1 MSPGRMQLSRFNSY
15 TVSSRSCDK
24 SHDCLIISIVNT
36 MSDKALFPAHNSINI
51 VLCVYSFIQ
60 MVQVTGNL
68 KVHILDIG
76 TELGQDDKQVVGF
89 VGECRL
95 IESTASI
102 LEISI
107 PQSYFTTTISLDMKI
122 VSVESQ

>member
-1 MSPGRMQLSRFNSY
+1 M
-15 TVSSRSCDK
+15 
-24 SHDCLIISIVNT
+24 
-36 MSDKALFPAHNSINI
+36 HN
-51 VLCVYSFIQ
+51 VIQ

-68 KVHILDIG
+68 KVRIPDSSSASGVDWDSQKAVI
-76 TELGQDDKQVVGF
+76 GF

-107 PQSYFTTTISLDMKI
+107 PQSYFTTTVSMEMKI

>member
-1 MSPGRMQLSRFNSY
+1 
-15 TVSSRSCDK
+15 
-24 SHDCLIISIVNT
+24 
-36 MSDKALFPAHNSINI
+36 MSDKALFPAHNGINI

>member
-1 MSPGRMQLSRFNSY
+1 MKGCPK
-15 TVSSRSCDK
+15 V
-24 SHDCLIISIVNT
+24 LISNHIYI
-36 MSDKALFPAHNSINI
+36 A
-51 VLCVYSFIQ
+51 FILQ

-68 KVHILDIG
+68 KVHISDSDSQADRDSQKSVI
-76 TELGQDDKQVVGF
+76 GF

-107 PQSYFTTTISLDMKI
+107 PQSYFTTTISMDMKI

>member
-1 MSPGRMQLSRFNSY
+1 
-15 TVSSRSCDK
+15 
-24 SHDCLIISIVNT
+24 
-36 MSDKALFPAHNSINI
+36 
-51 VLCVYSFIQ
+51 

-68 KVHILDIG
+68 KVRTADSG
-76 TELGQDDKQVVGF
+76 SDGDGQKVVIGF

-107 PQSYFTTTISLDMKI
+107 PQSYFTTTISMDMKI
-122 VSVESQ
+122 VSVESQLVPPSLPPSLPLTSSSVLTAG

>member
-1 MSPGRMQLSRFNSY
+1 
-15 TVSSRSCDK
+15 
-24 SHDCLIISIVNT
+24 
-36 MSDKALFPAHNSINI
+36 
-51 VLCVYSFIQ
+51 

-68 KVHILDIG
+68 KVQILPSDSKMDEEVK
-76 TELGQDDKQVVGF
+76 TVVGF

-107 PQSYFTTTISLDMKI
+107 PQSYFTTTISMDMKI

>member
-1 MSPGRMQLSRFNSY
+1 MQM
-15 TVSSRSCDK
+15 
-24 SHDCLIISIVNT
+24 I
-36 MSDKALFPAHNSINI
+36 
-51 VLCVYSFIQ
+51 
-60 MVQVTGNL
+60 QVTGNL
-68 KVHILDIG
+68 KVRDPDPG
-76 TELGQDDKQVVGF
+76 DPSSAERKEVVGF

-107 PQSYFTTTISLDMKI
+107 PQSHFTTTISMEMKI

>member
-1 MSPGRMQLSRFNSY
+1 M
-15 TVSSRSCDK
+15 
-24 SHDCLIISIVNT
+24 I
-36 MSDKALFPAHNSINI
+36 
-51 VLCVYSFIQ
+51 
-60 MVQVTGNL
+60 QVTGNL
-68 KVHILDIG
+68 KVRNPDSSKPSPVSG
-76 TELGQDDKQVVGF
+76 SSPSSSSAKEQRKETVGF

-107 PQSYFTTTISLDMKI
+107 PQSHFTTTISMDMKI